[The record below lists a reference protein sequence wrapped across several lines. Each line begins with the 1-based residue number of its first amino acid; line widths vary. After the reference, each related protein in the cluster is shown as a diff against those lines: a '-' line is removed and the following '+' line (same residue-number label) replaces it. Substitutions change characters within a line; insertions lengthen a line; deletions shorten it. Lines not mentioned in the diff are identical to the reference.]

1 MEYKLESSS
10 YFDAPEELL
19 EEYPYLKDYSF
30 EIKET
35 QIPINTRIQDENGKY
50 IIQQVGYKTLREA
63 YIHITSLA
71 NLMKFITD
79 VGYCVIVSTA
89 DISHEKNPTIEI
101 YDGYRE

>member
-10 YFDAPEELL
+10 WYDTPEELL
-19 EEYPYLKDYSF
+19 EKYPRLKEYSF

-35 QIPINTRIQDENGKY
+35 QIPNNIRIRDENGKY
-50 IIQQVGYKTLREA
+50 ITQQVGYKTLREV